1 MTSRSV
7 ALAYHAVGP
16 APAGT
21 PLPATFVPDA
31 EFEHQMDYLARHR
44 EVVPLGVLDHEH
56 DGSATRVA
64 ITFDDG
70 YRSVLERAAP
80 VLERYGFSATVF
92 VPTAWL
98 GERNRWDGEDLAGLD
113 LMKESQLVELAGRGF
128 EIASHGHRHIDMSA
142 QSVEAVREDVEAS
155 IARIAGLLGRPPL
168 HLSYPYG
175 RSSQAAR
182 DVVRACGFAE
192 AFSLEWE
199 DQPFA
204 RSRTPVFPGD
214 TGWRF
219 VLKTSGRYAPLR
231 RWRPVAAGYEL
242 VKPLLRRGR

>member
-31 EFEHQMDYLARHR
+31 EFERQMDYLARHR
-44 EVVPLGVLDHEH
+44 KVVPLSELDRDP
-56 DGSATRVA
+56 DGGATQVA

-70 YRSVLERAAP
+70 YRSILERAAP
-80 VLERYGFSATVF
+80 ILERYGFSATVF

-98 GERNRWDGEDLAGLD
+98 GDRNRWDGEDLAELD
-113 LMKESQLVELAGRGF
+113 LMTGAELVELASRGF
-128 EIASHGHRHIDMSA
+128 EIASHGHRHIDMAA
-142 QSVEAVREDVEAS
+142 QSIEAVREDVEAS
-155 IARIAGLLGRPPL
+155 VARIEELLGRRPR

-182 DVVRACGFAE
+182 DVVRDCGFAE
-192 AFSLEWE
+192 AFALEWE
-199 DQPFA
+199 DRPFA

-219 VLKTSGRYAPLR
+219 ALKSSGGYAPLR

-242 VKPLLRRGR
+242 LKPLLRRAR